1 MARPRTRNNRTY
13 AQRPAPRPANLDRGV
28 VGGVDTH
35 KDVHVAAVCDP
46 LGRVLATAEFVAD
59 ETGYVALWDWL
70 RAFGDVAAVGIEGC
84 SAWGAGLARFL
95 IAAGVRVIEVDRP
108 NRQVRRRRG
117 KSDTIDAE
125 EAARAVI
132 SGRATTV
139 PKAQTGAVEA
149 IRQLR
154 IARRGAIRSR
164 TRALNQLAALID
176 TAPDALRRELRDLSP
191 TQRVRAA
198 ARLRPG
204 PLHSLTAATKIAL
217 VSFAKRVEYL
227 ADEIAALDEHLT
239 ALITDTAPDLLAK
252 RGVGVDTAG
261 ALLVAAGDNPDR
273 LRHERSFAALCGAS
287 PVQASSGKRHRHRLN
302 RGGDREANSA
312 LWRIVIVRMTCDQ
325 RTRDYVTRRTAEGL
339 SKPEI
344 IRCLKRYIARE
355 VFNALPKTLVELQE
369 PAPTPL
375 AEVA

>member
-1 MARPRTRNNRTY
+1 MT
-13 AQRPAPRPANLDRGV
+13 RPATRTTRRFDGPRDPLGTVDDGV
-28 VGGVDTH
+28 IGGVDTH
-35 KDVHVAAVCDP
+35 KELHVAAVCDG
-46 LGRVLATAEFVAD
+46 LGRVLGTSEFGTDDGGYTA
-59 ETGYVALWDWL
+59 LLDWL
-70 RAFGDVAAVGIEGC
+70 RSYGPVAGVGIEGC
-84 SAWGAGLARFL
+84 SAWGAGLARYL
-95 IAAGVRVIEVDRP
+95 TAAGVRVVEVDRP

-125 EAARAVI
+125 EAARAVV
-132 SGRATTV
+132 SGRAKTV

-154 IARRGAIRSR
+154 IARRGAMRSR

-176 TAPDALRRELRDLSP
+176 TAPDELRRELRGP
-191 TQRVRAA
+191 TQLQRVRTA

-217 VSFAKRVEYL
+217 ISVGKRIEYL
-227 ADEIAALDEHLT
+227 NDEIAGIDGHLT
-239 ALITDTAPDLLAK
+239 ALVTDVAPELVAK

-344 IRCLKRYIARE
+344 IRCLKRYVARE
-355 VFNALPKTLVELQE
+355 IYTALPTTLVEVRP
-369 PAPTPL
+369 PAPPTL
-375 AEVA
+375 VVTAA

>member
-1 MARPRTRNNRTY
+1 
-13 AQRPAPRPANLDRGV
+13 
-28 VGGVDTH
+28 VDTH

-217 VSFAKRVEYL
+217 VSVAKRVEYL
-227 ADEIAALDEHLT
+227 ANEIAALDEHLT
-239 ALITDTAPDLLAK
+239 ALITDTAPDLLATG
-252 RGVGVDTAG
+252 GVGVDTAG

-325 RTRDYVTRRTAEGL
+325 RTWDYVTRRTAEGL